1 MIDTPIDEFVPVQ
14 QKLEAHQMYQTYQM
28 ICQVVNGK
36 KILVNG
42 FGSKIESCLS
52 IEN

>member
-1 MIDTPIDEFVPVQ
+1 
-14 QKLEAHQMYQTYQM
+14 M

-52 IEN
+52 IENWKHVMH